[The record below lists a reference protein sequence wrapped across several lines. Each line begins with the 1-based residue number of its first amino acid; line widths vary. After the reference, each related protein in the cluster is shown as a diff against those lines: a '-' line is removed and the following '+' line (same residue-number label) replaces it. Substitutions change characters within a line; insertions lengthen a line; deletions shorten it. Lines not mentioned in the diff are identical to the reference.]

1 MPVDSGDSDRRLD
14 PDRGASWGGTVI
26 LLMVVV
32 ATGHFNRIGIS
43 VAGAERIIPQYGIT
57 PKNMGLVYSA
67 FLLFY
72 TLAMLPGGWLVDR
85 LGARAALVFLGF
97 GSAIFVALTGATGL
111 ALQGGGAILIGL
123 IVVRGS
129 LGLTNAPLHP
139 ASARMVFDRVP
150 RGSRGLAN
158 GLVTFS
164 ACLGIAASYHAMG
177 TLIDLFDWPTAFLV
191 SGGLTVMV
199 ASVWTFC
206 TRPSRKP
213 FGTAP
218 IPRYATS
225 DPAYLL
231 RVIGDRSVICIT
243 LAYAAYGYFQ
253 YLFFYWI
260 EYYFV
265 EIQQQSVSVA
275 RGYSTMIT
283 LAMGVGMIS
292 GGWLAD
298 RVPRSF
304 SLRTRRALVP
314 VLGMI
319 ASGVVFEAGLL
330 ASSAQATLV
339 AFVLAAALLGLC
351 EAAFWLTSV
360 ELGGSLGGTAAGL
373 MNTGGNAGGT
383 LSPYLT
389 PVLSSFFVTHYGD
402 DVGWR
407 LSLAIAGVVVVAG
420 AALWW
425 GVHPPGESDAEP
437 ENLAPVSP
445 DADQVVDA

>member
-1 MPVDSGDSDRRLD
+1 
-14 PDRGASWGGTVI
+14 
-26 LLMVVV
+26 
-32 ATGHFNRIGIS
+32 
-43 VAGAERIIPQYGIT
+43 
-57 PKNMGLVYSA
+57 
-67 FLLFY
+67 
-72 TLAMLPGGWLVDR
+72 
-85 LGARAALVFLGF
+85 
-97 GSAIFVALTGATGL
+97 
-111 ALQGGGAILIGL
+111 
-123 IVVRGS
+123 
-129 LGLTNAPLHP
+129 
-139 ASARMVFDRVP
+139 
-150 RGSRGLAN
+150 
-158 GLVTFS
+158 
-164 ACLGIAASYHAMG
+164 
-177 TLIDLFDWPTAFLV
+177 
-191 SGGLTVMV
+191 
-199 ASVWTFC
+199 
-206 TRPSRKP
+206 
-213 FGTAP
+213 
-218 IPRYATS
+218 
-225 DPAYLL
+225 LL
-231 RVIGDRSVICIT
+231 RVIGDRSVIWIT

-265 EIQQQSVSVA
+265 EIQEHSVSVA

-283 LAMGVGMIS
+283 LAMGVGMMS

-298 RVPRSF
+298 HVPRSF

-314 VLGMI
+314 VCGMT
-319 ASGVVFEAGLL
+319 ASGVVFESGLL

-339 AFVLAAALLGLC
+339 AFVVAAGLLGLC
-351 EAAFWLTSV
+351 EAAFWLTAV

-389 PVLSSFFVTHYGD
+389 PLLSSFFVTHYGD

-425 GVHPPGESDAEP
+425 GVHPPGECDAEP